1 MEHSLQICYT
11 VNGVWLKIGTGEKGP
26 KMVGATRLERLER
39 LEKLSKFAIFDR
51 KRLDF
56 NAHF

>member
-26 KMVGATRLERLER
+26 KMVGATRLERLE
-39 LEKLSKFAIFDR
+39 KLSKFAIFDR

-56 NAHF
+56 IAHFS